1 MHLPSKAEIDTAC
14 RIVYEAMSPTPQYSW
29 LLLNER
35 TGAEVWIKHENFA
48 PIGTFKIRGAL
59 VYFRHLRESGEHV
72 KRVVAATRGNFG
84 QAVAFAAR
92 REGIEAVVYV
102 PYGNSSSKNRA
113 MRGLGATLVEHGSD
127 FEEARREAERRAGA
141 EGLHFLPSFDEFL
154 VRGTAT
160 YSMELLTAVQGI
172 DVAYVPIGLGS
183 GICGMVAA
191 REALGLNTE
200 IAGVVSQHAPAYA
213 DSFVE
218 RRPVERPATTLLADG
233 VACRTPVPDALDIL
247 WRHVARVVTVTDE
260 EVAAAMRVLFD
271 DTHNVAEGAG
281 AAAVAAVLKERD
293 KLCGKR
299 VAAVLTGSNVDR
311 EVFGRVLQETGRE
324 NR

>member
-1 MHLPSKAEIDTAC
+1 MDLPSGEKIETAC
-14 RIVYEAMSPTPQYSW
+14 GVVYEAMEPTPQYSW
-29 LLLNER
+29 PLLNER
-35 TGAEVWIKHENFA
+35 AGGEVWIKHENCT

-59 VYFRHLRESGEHV
+59 VYFRHLRETGERV
-72 KRVVAATRGNFG
+72 TRVVAATRGNFG

-92 REGIEAVVYV
+92 REGIEAIVYV
-102 PYGNSSSKNRA
+102 PHGNSSSKNRA

-127 FEEARREAERRAGA
+127 FEEARREAERRARA
-141 EGLHFLPSFDEFL
+141 EGLHFMPSFDELL

-160 YSMELLTAVQGI
+160 YSIELFTAVKGI
-172 DVAYVPIGLGS
+172 DAAYVPIGLGS

-191 REALGLNTE
+191 REALGLKTE
-200 IAGVVSQHAPAYA
+200 IVGVVSQHAPAYA
-213 DSFVE
+213 DSFVA
-218 RRPVERPATTLLADG
+218 RRPVERPAATLLADG

-247 WRHVARVVTVTDE
+247 WRHVARVVAVTDE
-260 EVAAAMRVLFD
+260 EVASAMRILFD

-293 KLCGKR
+293 TLGGKR

-311 EVFGRVLQETGRE
+311 EVFGRVLQGAM
-324 NR
+324 

>member
-1 MHLPSKAEIDTAC
+1 MELASRAEIETAC
-14 RIVYEAMSPTPQYSW
+14 GIVYEVMNPTPQYSW
-29 LLLNER
+29 PLLNAR
-35 TGAEVWIKHENFA
+35 AGAEVWLKHENYT

-59 VYFRHLRESGEHV
+59 VYFRHLRESGESV

-102 PYGNSSSKNRA
+102 PHANSSSKNRA
-113 MRGLGATLVEHGSD
+113 MRSLGATLVEHGSD
-127 FEEARREAERRAGA
+127 FEEARREAERRARA
-141 EGLHFLPSFDEFL
+141 EGIHFMPSFDENL
-154 VRGTAT
+154 VRGNAT
-160 YSMELLTAVQGI
+160 YAWELFTAVEGI

-191 REALGLNTE
+191 REALGLETE
-200 IAGVVSQHAPAYA
+200 IVGVVSQQAPAYA

-218 RRPVERPATTLLADG
+218 RRPVERPATTKLADG

-247 WRHVARVVTVTDE
+247 WRHVARVVTVNDE
-260 EVAAAMRVLFD
+260 EVAAAMRILFD

-281 AAAVAAVLKERD
+281 AAAVAAILKERD
-293 KLCGKR
+293 ALVGKR

-311 EVFGRVLQETGRE
+311 EVFGQVLEAAR
-324 NR
+324 